1 MITINYYFDCKIQ
14 KNHLIYAISDYL
26 KSFTKDTYVEWLQL
40 ESTLNNIKDFVSDEE
55 SFSFLIK
62 CNVLN
67 NSAFKSLNYIKL
79 SDGVRT
85 RYYFVTDKKQVSEN
99 VVRLF
104 VELDVANTYANDI
117 TIPSM
122 FKQVQMKRRH
132 KNRWY
137 KQNEQYFRIYDK
149 VDESLGDLPKENIN
163 AYSLGKDLDTNL
175 YAVTRG
181 YDDLDT
187 DTSHDKAYL
196 LGPLPL
202 RNELYASKETQIE
215 VDKLAI
221 VDTATSNGNYY
232 GGHLYYTKDGGIM
245 AGRLTVSGVGTRYFM
260 SSAILIMASSG
271 NYYPVV
277 YVGYMNGST
286 FYPTLEFKFTSGH
299 VINFSIESNRTV
311 QECYSNNTGRTSLL
325 EIGKGYTVG
334 STTKGDEEFLFLNG
348 YTPSTHSTTYEVS
361 TVIPSVYSLNK
372 VDSNIKN
379 IEMLPLSVIGNFV
392 RYVQGNILFTNN
404 NISGEFAKDFT
415 ELGEINYLK
424 DIKTTSVITR
434 NMNYESKMFG
444 SYVMDRQLIYD
455 AFALPLQ
462 FEYLSANRRTTLRM
476 YVDKPI
482 DMTGSFCFG
491 VPYNFNSTTY
501 LSTYMTCQRNNN
513 ITIYTSDYIDYIRN
527 GYNYDQKQQSMNK
540 LKTGI
545 DLSIGAV
552 SANLGLAKGVASGGS
567 VGMLAGTTA
576 LGQVSSAINSAF
588 ALEQNTRA
596 LNQKRMTL
604 MTASPTM
611 SGSTSVEMFAD
622 INGGNYVKYVRS
634 EPSSSMKNKIYNMFY
649 FNGYAD
655 NEYYDTLPSMQTRY
669 FFDFV
674 QASIGRCTIGD
685 TKERE
690 RVVRA
695 YEEGITF
702 EWKFNNTWLSVSNTL
717 YENFERNIEI
727 M

>member
-1 MITINYYFDCKIQ
+1 MITINYYFGCKIQ
-14 KNHLIYAISDYL
+14 KNHLINSLGSYL
-26 KSFTKDTYVEWLQL
+26 DKFKNEKYEGWLGL
-40 ESTLNNIKDFVSDEE
+40 EGTLNNIKDFVSDED

-62 CNVLN
+62 CNTTN
-67 NSAFKSLNYIKL
+67 YSAFQELNYIKL
-79 SDGVRT
+79 SNGSKT
-85 RYYFVTDKKQVSEN
+85 RYYFITDKKQVSEN
-99 VVRLF
+99 VIRLF
-104 VELDVANTYANDI
+104 VELDVVNSYSTSV
-117 TIPSM
+117 TLPSY

-137 KQNEQYFRIYDK
+137 KQNGQYFRIYDK
-149 VDESLGDLPKENIN
+149 VDEGLGDIPKESIN
-163 AYSLGKDLDTNL
+163 AYSIGEDIDCKL

-187 DTSHDKAYL
+187 DTAHDKAYL

-202 RNELYASKETQIE
+202 RNELYASAEIQTK

-221 VDTATSNGNYY
+221 VDTATSNGNYF
-232 GGHLYYTKDGGIM
+232 GGHLFYVKDGGIM
-245 AGRLTVSGVGTRYFM
+245 AGTVTVSGVGTRSFM
-260 SSAILIMASSG
+260 SSAILVMASSG
-271 NYYPVV
+271 NYYPYV
-277 YVGYMNGST
+277 YVGYMNGKV
-286 FYPTLEFKFTSGH
+286 FYPTLEFKFDSGH
-299 VINFSIESNRTV
+299 VINISLSSTRNV
-311 QECYSNNTGRTSLL
+311 QDCYNLNMGRTSSLT
-325 EIGKGYTVG
+325 IGTGYSIDDTIYG
-334 STTKGDEEFLFLNG
+334 AEEFLFLKG
-348 YTPSTHSTTYEVS
+348 YTSTEYSTTYQVS
-361 TVIPSVYSLNK
+361 TTIPSVYSLNK

-379 IEMLPLSVIGNFV
+379 IEMLPISLIGDFV

-404 NISGEFAKDFT
+404 NISGSYAKDFT
-415 ELGEINYLK
+415 DLGEINYLK
-424 DIKTTSVITR
+424 DIKTTSVIAR
-434 NMNYESKMFG
+434 DMNYESKMYG

-455 AFALPLQ
+455 TFALPLQ
-462 FEYLSANRRTTLRM
+462 FEYLYANRRTTLRM
-476 YVDKPI
+476 YIDKPI

-491 VPYNFNSTTY
+491 VPYNFSSTNY
-501 LSTYMTCQRNNN
+501 LDNYMTCQRNNN

-540 LKTGI
+540 IKTGI
-545 DLSIGAV
+545 DLSLGAV
-552 SANLGLAKGVASGGS
+552 SAGLGLAKGASSGG
-567 VGMLAGTTA
+567 VGMLAATTG

-596 LNQKRMTL
+596 LNQKRMSL

-611 SGSTSVEMFAD
+611 SGSTSVEIFAD
-622 INGGNYVKYVRS
+622 INDGNYVKYVRS
-634 EPSSSMKNKIYNMFY
+634 EPNKYIMNKIYNMFY
-649 FNGYAD
+649 YNGYAD

-674 QASIGRCTIGD
+674 QATIGYCTISD
-685 TKERE
+685 ARE
-690 RVVRA
+690 RARVVQA